1 MTNSVYLYFTVLS
14 SGIADAKKK
23 LQESLNDIMNS
34 MKNVDDAVRNII
46 ERIINDSK
54 GKDEEIKDL
63 LKKLMKAVT
72 GSNGNDTDMLL
83 SPFSFLFLRVELFLS
98 SLYVRNHIRKERKLW
113 IWSYLLEKS
122 LMENFIFCAVK
133 MDF

>member
-83 SPFSFLFLRVELFLS
+83 SPFSFLEGRAFSIIPV
-98 SLYVRNHIRKERKLW
+98 
-113 IWSYLLEKS
+113 
-122 LMENFIFCAVK
+122 C
-133 MDF
+133 